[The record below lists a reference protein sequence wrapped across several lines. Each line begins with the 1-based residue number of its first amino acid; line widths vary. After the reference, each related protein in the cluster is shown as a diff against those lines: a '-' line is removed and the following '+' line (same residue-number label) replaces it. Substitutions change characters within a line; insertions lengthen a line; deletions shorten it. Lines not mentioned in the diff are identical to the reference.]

1 LARGLKKTAST
12 SAATITPNTA
22 CCSNAAADL
31 AKPALFGGAVLAD
44 IDWSQPWFAPWRELG
59 EPTARQAVQQQNVA
73 EALNALQKKSPQLGT
88 LNRHAAEHQPIAKRE
103 ASAGSGDIASA
114 ASVNTTRA
122 GLAFGDAK
130 ANPPEPTQSAA
141 FPPPAGQV
149 ETTATEQINE
159 VKFVPQSALP
169 EGQAYEDFIF
179 KTAQVPTRDGLHDF
193 FNGLCWHRFPLAK
206 RRLNQLQAAE
216 IEAQGVRATRG
227 PVRDALTLFDENVV
241 LMHAPDEVWAAL
253 QARDWLKLFVDLRDQ
268 WQHVHLVLFGHALV
282 EKLVTPYKSITGH
295 VYRVDSRINPHDEAA
310 LDAWLV
316 QELQAAKLAT
326 KPFEPLPVLGV
337 PGWCADN
344 AERAYYEDTN
354 VFRPKRELAI
364 KASK

>member
-1 LARGLKKTAST
+1 MARGLS
-12 SAATITPNTA
+12 SNTEGFA
-22 CCSNAAADL
+22 
-31 AKPALFGGAVLAD
+31 GAVLAE

-59 EPTARQAVQQQNVA
+59 EPTAQLALQQLSVA
-73 EALNALQKKSPQLGT
+73 EALNVID
-88 LNRHAAEHQPIAKRE
+88 HAAKCEV
-103 ASAGSGDIASA
+103 SAGSGDIASA

-122 GLAFGDAK
+122 GLALGDAK
-130 ANPPEPTQSAA
+130 
-141 FPPPAGQV
+141 
-149 ETTATEQINE
+149 E
-159 VKFVPQSALP
+159 VTFVPQSALP

-216 IEAQGVRATRG
+216 IEAQGISATRG

-241 LMHAPDEVWAAL
+241 LMHAPDDVWAAL
-253 QARDWLKLFVDLRDQ
+253 QARDWLRLFVDLRDQ
-268 WQHVHLVLFGHALV
+268 WQQVHLVLFGHALV

-295 VYRVDSRINPHDEAA
+295 VYRIDSRVNPHDEAT

-316 QELQAAKLAT
+316 QDLQPAKLAT
-326 KPFEPLPVLGV
+326 KPYEPLPVLGI
-337 PGWCADN
+337 PGWTADN

-354 VFRPKRELAI
+354 VFRPKRELAP
-364 KASK
+364 KASEASAT

>member
-1 LARGLKKTAST
+1 MARGLKKTSSA
-12 SAATITPNTA
+12 SAATRTPNTA
-22 CCSNAAADL
+22 CCSNAATDA
-31 AKPALFGGAVLAD
+31 ASPAMFGGAVLAD
-44 IDWSQPWFAPWRELG
+44 IDWAQPWFAPWRELG
-59 EPTARQAVQQQNVA
+59 EPMARQALQQHSVA
-73 EALNALQKKSPQLGT
+73 EALNGKVDT
-88 LNRHAAEHQPIAKRE
+88 AKCE

-122 GLAFGDAK
+122 GPALGDAK
-130 ANPPEPTQSAA
+130 
-141 FPPPAGQV
+141 
-149 ETTATEQINE
+149 E

-169 EGQAYEDFIF
+169 DGQAYEDFIF

-216 IEAQGVRATRG
+216 IEAQGISATRG

-241 LMHAPDEVWAAL
+241 LMHAPDAVWAAL
-253 QARDWLKLFVDLRDQ
+253 QARDWLTLFVDLRDQ

-295 VYRVDSRINPHDEAA
+295 VYRIANEINPHDEAA

-316 QELQAAKLAT
+316 QDLQATKLAT
-326 KPFEPLPVLGV
+326 KPYEPLPVLGV
-337 PGWCADN
+337 PGWCAAN
-344 AERAYYEDTN
+344 AVRAYYEDTT
-354 VFRPKRELAI
+354 VFRPKRESADQAH
-364 KASK
+364 KAPAT

>member
-1 LARGLKKTAST
+1 MARGLSPKTEGFAGT
-12 SAATITPNTA
+12 
-22 CCSNAAADL
+22 
-31 AKPALFGGAVLAD
+31 VLAE

-59 EPTARQAVQQQNVA
+59 EPMALQALQQQSVA
-73 EALNALQKKSPQLGT
+73 EALN
-88 LNRHAAEHQPIAKRE
+88 
-103 ASAGSGDIASA
+103 
-114 ASVNTTRA
+114 TTRA
-122 GLAFGDAK
+122 GFALGYAK
-130 ANPPEPTQSAA
+130 
-141 FPPPAGQV
+141 
-149 ETTATEQINE
+149 E
-159 VKFVPQSALP
+159 VTFVPQSALP
-169 EGQAYEDFIF
+169 EAQAYEDFIF

-295 VYRVDSRINPHDEAA
+295 VYRVDSHINPHDEAA

-316 QELQAAKLAT
+316 QDLQPAKLAT
-326 KPFEPLPVLGV
+326 KPYEPLPVLGI
-337 PGWCADN
+337 PGWCTDN
-344 AERAYYEDTN
+344 SERAYYEDTN
-354 VFRPKRELAI
+354 VFRPKRELAP
-364 KASK
+364 KARKEPAT

>member
-1 LARGLKKTAST
+1 LARGLSPKVEGFA
-12 SAATITPNTA
+12 
-22 CCSNAAADL
+22 
-31 AKPALFGGAVLAD
+31 GAVLAE
-44 IDWSQPWFAPWRELG
+44 INWSQPWFAPWRELG
-59 EPTARQAVQQQNVA
+59 EPTAHLALQQRSVA
-73 EALNALQKKSPQLGT
+73 EALNAI
-88 LNRHAAEHQPIAKRE
+88 NHAAKRE

-122 GLAFGDAK
+122 GLALGDA
-130 ANPPEPTQSAA
+130 
-141 FPPPAGQV
+141 
-149 ETTATEQINE
+149 NE

-253 QARDWLKLFVDLRDQ
+253 QARDWLRLFVDLREQ
-268 WQHVHLVLFGHALV
+268 WQQVHLVLFGHALV

-295 VYRVDSRINPHDEAA
+295 VYRVASEVNPHDEAA

-316 QELQAAKLAT
+316 QDLQPVKLAT
-326 KPFEPLPVLGV
+326 KPYEPLPVLGI
-337 PGWCADN
+337 PGWCASN
-344 AERAYYEDTN
+344 AERAYYEDTT
-354 VFRPKRELAI
+354 VFRPKRESI
-364 KASK
+364 SVQR

>member
-1 LARGLKKTAST
+1 LARGLSPKTEGFAE
-12 SAATITPNTA
+12 
-22 CCSNAAADL
+22 
-31 AKPALFGGAVLAD
+31 
-44 IDWSQPWFAPWRELG
+44 IDWSQPWFVPWRELG
-59 EPTARQAVQQQNVA
+59 EPTAQLALQQRSVA
-73 EALNALQKKSPQLGT
+73 EALNAI
-88 LNRHAAEHQPIAKRE
+88 NHAAKRE
-103 ASAGSGDIASA
+103 ASAGSGDIAGA
-114 ASVNTTRA
+114 ASMNTTRA
-122 GLAFGDAK
+122 GLALGDAK
-130 ANPPEPTQSAA
+130 KVT
-141 FPPPAGQV
+141 
-149 ETTATEQINE
+149 
-159 VKFVPQSALP
+159 FVPQSALP

-206 RRLNQLQAAE
+206 RRLNELQAAE

-227 PVRDALTLFDENVV
+227 SVRDALTLFDENVV
-241 LMHAPDEVWAAL
+241 LMHAPDDVWAAL
-253 QARDWLKLFVDLRDQ
+253 QARDWLKLFVDLREQ

-316 QELQAAKLAT
+316 QDLQPAKLAT
-326 KPFEPLPVLGV
+326 KPYEPLPVLGI

-354 VFRPKRELAI
+354 VFRPKRELTPKARKATAI
-364 KASK
+364 

>member
-1 LARGLKKTAST
+1 
-12 SAATITPNTA
+12 
-22 CCSNAAADL
+22 L
-31 AKPALFGGAVLAD
+31 AKPAVFGGDVLAD
-44 IDWSQPWFAPWRELG
+44 IDWSQPWFSPWRELG
-59 EPTARQAVQQQNVA
+59 EPTAHLALKQQSVA
-73 EALNALQKKSPQLGT
+73 EALNVLQTKLQLGT
-88 LNRHAAEHQPIAKRE
+88 AVVNHSAVKRE
-103 ASAGSGDIASA
+103 ANAGSGDIASA

-122 GLAFGDAK
+122 GLVLGDA
-130 ANPPEPTQSAA
+130 NTQK
-141 FPPPAGQV
+141 Q
-149 ETTATEQINE
+149 ERTATTTNEQIKE
-159 VKFVPQSALP
+159 VKFVPQSTLP

-216 IEAQGVRATRG
+216 IEAQGVRPTRG

-253 QARDWLKLFVDLRDQ
+253 QARDWLKLFVDLREQ

-295 VYRVDSRINPHDEAA
+295 VYRVANEVNPHDEAA

-316 QELQAAKLAT
+316 QDLQPAKLAT
-326 KPFEPLPVLGV
+326 KPYEPLPVLGI
-337 PGWCADN
+337 PGWCAAN

-354 VFRPKRELAI
+354 VFRPKREPVPKPP
-364 KASK
+364 KAAHSFA

>member
-1 LARGLKKTAST
+1 M
-12 SAATITPNTA
+12 
-22 CCSNAAADL
+22 
-31 AKPALFGGAVLAD
+31 FGGDVLAS

-59 EPTARQAVQQQNVA
+59 EPTAHLALKQQSVA
-73 EALNALQKKSPQLGT
+73 EALNALQERATQQT
-88 LNRHAAEHQPIAKRE
+88 LLQRGASAANHSEAKRE
-103 ASAGSGDIASA
+103 ASGGSGDIASA

-122 GLAFGDAK
+122 GLVLGDANAQK
-130 ANPPEPTQSAA
+130 QERT
-141 FPPPAGQV
+141 AG
-149 ETTATEQINE
+149 TPNEQIKE
-159 VKFVPQSALP
+159 VKFVPQAALP

-216 IEAQGVRATRG
+216 IEAQGISATRG

-268 WQHVHLVLFGHALV
+268 WRHVHLVLFGHALL

-295 VYRVDSRINPHDEAA
+295 VYRVNSRINPHDEAA

-316 QELQAAKLAT
+316 QDLQPPKLAT
-326 KPFEPLPVLGV
+326 KPYEPLPVLGI
-337 PGWCADN
+337 PGWCAAN
-344 AERAYYEDTN
+344 AERAFYEDTT
-354 VFRPKRELAI
+354 VFRPKPVVT
-364 KASK
+364 

>member
-1 LARGLKKTAST
+1 MARGLNKPART
-12 SAATITPNTA
+12 SAATRTPNTA
-22 CCSNAAADL
+22 RCSNAAADL
-31 AKPALFGGAVLAD
+31 VKPAVFGGDVLAD

-59 EPTARQAVQQQNVA
+59 EPTAHLALQHQSVA
-73 EALNALQKKSPQLGT
+73 EALNALQTNLQLSAV
-88 LNRHAAEHQPIAKRE
+88 AANYSADKCE

-122 GLAFGDAK
+122 GLVLGDANAQK
-130 ANPPEPTQSAA
+130 QER
-141 FPPPAGQV
+141 
-149 ETTATEQINE
+149 TTTTTNEQIKE

-253 QARDWLKLFVDLRDQ
+253 QTRDWLRLFIDLRDQ
-268 WQHVHLVLFGHALV
+268 WQQVHLVLFGHALV

-295 VYRVDSRINPHDEAA
+295 VYRIAHEVNPHDEAA

-316 QELQAAKLAT
+316 QDLQPAKLAT
-326 KPFEPLPVLGV
+326 KPYEPLPVLGV
-337 PGWCADN
+337 PGWCAAN
-344 AERAYYEDTN
+344 AERAYYEDAN
-354 VFRPKRELAI
+354 VFRPKREVVAP
-364 KASK
+364 KA